1 MLFRRDLLPVTVLR
15 IKHMKAIR
23 GAITVGADT
32 ADEIKENVKLLLN
45 EIAKQN
51 SLASENVI
59 CIMFSSTSDIHS
71 YYPAKAAREV
81 GFFNCALF
89 SSVEPE
95 IFGSLPLCIRVMVLA
110 ETVGD
115 PKHIYLKGAANLRK
129 DITKKLNIA
138 IDGPAGSGKSTVSKI
153 ISKRFDIL
161 YLDTGA
167 MYRACALAC
176 VNSGIDCGDEAAV
189 KSIVNSID
197 IGVKYE
203 NKMQRTYLNGEDVST
218 LIRTP
223 EISMLASV
231 VSAHGCIRTK
241 MVELQRK
248 IAAENSCVLDGR
260 DIGTNVLPHAE
271 FKFFLTASPEIR
283 AHRRLAENKVKGYIQ
298 SFEDVL
304 EEIKTRDKQDTTRKI
319 APLLKA
325 EDAREIDTDTLSE
338 SEVADVICAEIQ
350 GKI

>member
-1 MLFRRDLLPVTVLR
+1 
-15 IKHMKAIR
+15 MKAIR
-23 GAITVGADT
+23 GAITVNADT

-45 EIAKQN
+45 EITKEN
-51 SLASENVI
+51 SLSLENVI
-59 CIMFSSTSDIHS
+59 CVMFSSTTDIRS

-81 GFFNCALF
+81 GFFNCALY
-89 SSVEPE
+89 SSLEPE
-95 IFGSLPLCIRVMVLA
+95 IEDSLPLCIRVMVLA
-110 ETVGD
+110 EIED
-115 PKHIYLKGAANLRK
+115 NPKHIYLKGAANLRK

-153 ISKRFDIL
+153 LSKRFDIL

-176 VNSGIDCGDEAAV
+176 VNHGIDCRDESAV
-189 KSIVNSID
+189 NSIVNSIA
-197 IGVKYE
+197 ISVKYE
-203 NKMQRTYLNGEDVST
+203 NKAQKTYLNGKDVSS

-223 EISMLASV
+223 EISMLASI

-260 DIGTNVLPHAE
+260 DIGTNVLPAAE
-271 FKFFLTASPEIR
+271 FKFFLTASPEVR
-283 AHRRLAENKVKGYIQ
+283 AKRRLAENEAKGYKQ
-298 SFEDVL
+298 TFDEVL
-304 EEIKTRDKQDTTRKI
+304 KEIKARDEQDSSRKI

-325 EDAREIDTDTLSE
+325 KDAKEIITDTLSE
-338 SEVADVICAEIQ
+338 EEVADAICAEIQ

>member
-1 MLFRRDLLPVTVLR
+1 
-15 IKHMKAIR
+15 MKAIR
-23 GAITVGADT
+23 GAITIGADS

-45 EIAKQN
+45 EMVKEN
-51 SLASENVI
+51 SLSAEKVI
-59 CIMFSSTSDIHS
+59 CIMFSNTADIYS
-71 YYPAKAAREV
+71 YYPAKAAREC

-89 SSVEPE
+89 SSLEPD
-95 IFGSLPLCIRVMVLA
+95 IQGSLPLCIRVMILA
-110 ETVGD
+110 EID
-115 PKHIYLKGAANLRK
+115 SNPKHVYLKGAANLRK
-129 DITKKLNIA
+129 DITKKFNIA

-153 ISKRFDIL
+153 LSRRFDIL

-176 VNSGIDCGDEAAV
+176 VNSGINCSDESAV
-189 KSIVNSID
+189 NAIVPSID
-197 IGVKYE
+197 ISVKYE
-203 NKMQRTYLNGEDVST
+203 NKAQKTFLNGKDVSS

-260 DIGTNVLPHAE
+260 DIGTNVLPSAE
-271 FKFFLTASPEIR
+271 FKFFLTASPEISANR
-283 AHRRLAENKVKGYIQ
+283 LLAENEIKGYKH
-298 SFEDVL
+298 SFIEVL
-304 EEIKTRDKQDTTRKI
+304 NEIKARDEQDANRKI

-325 EDAREIDTDTLSE
+325 DDAKEINTDNLSE
-338 SEVADVICAEIQ
+338 EEVADVICAEIQ

>member
-1 MLFRRDLLPVTVLR
+1 
-15 IKHMKAIR
+15 MKAIR
-23 GAITVGADT
+23 GAITVETDT
-32 ADEIKENVKLLLN
+32 ADEIRENVKLLLT
-45 EIAKQN
+45 EMAK
-51 SLASENVI
+51 ENGLSDENII
-59 CIMFSSTSDIHS
+59 CIMFSNTADIHS

-89 SSVEPE
+89 SSLEPE
-95 IFGSLPLCIRVMVLA
+95 IVNSLRLCIRIMVLA
-110 ETVGD
+110 EIEGK
-115 PKHIYLKGAANLRK
+115 PKHIYLKGAAGLRK

-176 VNSGIDCGDEAAV
+176 VNFGVDCADESAV

-197 IGVKYE
+197 ISVKYE
-203 NKMQRTYLNGEDVST
+203 NKAQRTYLNGKDVSES
-218 LIRTP
+218 IRTP

-231 VSAHGCIRTK
+231 VAAHGCIRTK

-248 IAAENSCVLDGR
+248 IAQDNSCVLDGR

-283 AHRRLAENKVKGYIQ
+283 AHRRLAENKLKG
-298 SFEDVL
+298 FEQPYDDVL
-304 EEIKTRDKQDTTRKI
+304 KEIKARDEQDINRKI

-325 EDAREIDTDTLSE
+325 EDATEINSDNLSE
-338 SEVADVICAEIQ
+338 EEVADAICSEIQ

>member
-1 MLFRRDLLPVTVLR
+1 
-15 IKHMKAIR
+15 MKAIR
-23 GAITVGADT
+23 GAITVKTDT
-32 ADEIKENVKLLLN
+32 AEEIKENVKLLLT
-45 EIAKQN
+45 EIAAN
-51 SLASENVI
+51 NGLSERNII
-59 CIMFSSTSDIHS
+59 CIMFSNTSDIHS

-89 SSVEPE
+89 SSLEPE
-95 IFGSLPLCIRVMVLA
+95 IDDSLRNCIRVMVLA
-110 ETVGD
+110 DIED
-115 PKHIYLKGAANLRK
+115 NPRHIYLKGAAKLRK

-176 VNSGIDCGDEAAV
+176 VNLGVDCGNEAAV
-189 KSIVNSID
+189 EAIVNSID
-197 IGVKYE
+197 ISVKYE
-203 NKMQRTYLNGEDVST
+203 NKAQRTYLNDKDVSDS
-218 LIRTP
+218 IRTP

-231 VSAHGCIRTK
+231 VAAHGCIRTK

-248 IAAENSCVLDGR
+248 IAQENSCVLDGR

-271 FKFFLTASPEIR
+271 FKFFLTASPEVR
-283 AHRRLAENKVKGYIQ
+283 AKRRLSENRLKGFDQ
-298 SFEDVL
+298 PFEDVL
-304 EEIKTRDKQDTTRKI
+304 KEIKTRDEQDINRKI

-325 EDAREIDTDTLSE
+325 EDAIEINSDKLSE
-338 SEVADVICAEIQ
+338 EEVANTICAEIQ

>member
-1 MLFRRDLLPVTVLR
+1 
-15 IKHMKAIR
+15 MKAIR
-23 GAITVGADT
+23 GAITVNADT
-32 ADEIKENVKLLLN
+32 ADEIKENVKLLLS
-45 EIAKQN
+45 EILKENA
-51 SLASENVI
+51 LTSENVV
-59 CIMFSSTSDIHS
+59 CILFSSTADIHS
-71 YYPAKAAREV
+71 YYPAKAAREA

-89 SSVEPE
+89 SALEPE
-95 IFGSLPLCIRVMVLA
+95 IDGSLPHCIRVMILA
-110 ETVGD
+110 EIEGN

-153 ISKRFDIL
+153 LSKRFDIL

-176 VNSGIDCGDEAAV
+176 VKAGIDCRDESAI
-189 KSIVNSID
+189 KSIIDTID
-197 IGVKYE
+197 IDVKYQ
-203 NKMQRTYLNGEDVST
+203 NKMQSTYLNGEDVSGV
-218 LIRTP
+218 IRTP

-248 IAAENSCVLDGR
+248 IAAQNSCVLDGR
-260 DIGTNVLPHAE
+260 DIGTVVLPSAE

-283 AHRRLAENKVKGYIQ
+283 AKRRLAENETKGYNQ
-298 SFEDVL
+298 SFDEVL
-304 EEIKTRDKQDTTRKI
+304 KEIKARDEQDSNRKI
-319 APLLKA
+319 APLIKA
-325 EDAREIDTDTLSE
+325 VDAKEINTDNLSE
-338 SEVADVICAEIQ
+338 NEVADAICAEIQ

>member
-1 MLFRRDLLPVTVLR
+1 
-15 IKHMKAIR
+15 MKAIR
-23 GAITVGADT
+23 GAITVNADT
-32 ADEIKENVKLLLN
+32 AEEIKENVKLLLN
-45 EIAKQN
+45 EIAKAN
-51 SLASENVI
+51 ALTSENVV
-59 CIMFSSTSDIHS
+59 CIMFSNTADIHS
-71 YYPAKAAREV
+71 FYPAKAAREV

-89 SSVEPE
+89 SSLEPE
-95 IFGSLPLCIRVMVLA
+95 IDGSLPLCIRVMVLA
-110 ETVGD
+110 EIEGN

-153 ISKRFDIL
+153 LSKRFDIL

-176 VNSGIDCGDEAAV
+176 VNFGINCHDEAAV
-189 KSIVNSID
+189 KSIVDSID

-203 NKMQRTYLNGEDVST
+203 NKMQKTYLNGKDVSS

-231 VSAHGCIRTK
+231 VSAHSCIRTK

-260 DIGTNVLPHAE
+260 DIGTNVLPSAE

-283 AHRRLAENKVKGYIQ
+283 AQRRLAENEVKGFKQ
-298 SFEDVL
+298 TFDEVL
-304 EEIKTRDKQDTTRKI
+304 MEIKARDKQDMNRKI

-325 EDAREIDTDTLSE
+325 EDAKEVNTDTLSE
-338 SEVADVICAEIQ
+338 EQVADVICAEIQ
-350 GKI
+350 EKI

>member
-1 MLFRRDLLPVTVLR
+1 
-15 IKHMKAIR
+15 MKAIR
-23 GAITVGADT
+23 GAITVNSDT

-45 EIAKQN
+45 EIAKEN
-51 SLASENVI
+51 SLSAENII
-59 CIMFSSTSDIHS
+59 CIMFSSTADIQS
-71 YYPAKAAREV
+71 YYPAKAAREA
-81 GFFNCALF
+81 GFFNCSLF
-89 SSVEPE
+89 SSLEPDIE
-95 IFGSLPLCIRVMVLA
+95 GALPLCIRVMILA
-110 ETVGD
+110 EIEGN

-153 ISKRFDIL
+153 VSKRFDIL

-176 VNSGIDCGDEAAV
+176 VNSGIDCRNESEV
-189 KSIVNSID
+189 ISIVDSID
-197 IGVKYE
+197 ISVKYE
-203 NKMQRTYLNGEDVST
+203 SKMQKTYLNGKDVSS

-223 EISMLASV
+223 EISMLASA
-231 VSAHGCIRTK
+231 VSTHGCIRTK

-260 DIGTNVLPHAE
+260 DIGTNVLPMAE
-271 FKFFLTASPEIR
+271 FKFYLTASPEIR
-283 AHRRLAENKVKGYIQ
+283 ANRRLAENEVKGFKQ
-298 SFEDVL
+298 SFDEVL
-304 EEIKTRDKQDTTRKI
+304 KEIKARDEQDANRKI

-325 EDAREIDTDTLSE
+325 SDAVEINTDTLSE
-338 SEVADVICAEIQ
+338 QEVADAICNTIQ

>member
-1 MLFRRDLLPVTVLR
+1 
-15 IKHMKAIR
+15 MKAIR
-23 GAITVGADT
+23 GAITVNADL
-32 ADEIKENVKLLLN
+32 AEEIKENVKLLLN
-45 EIAKQN
+45 EIVKSN
-51 SLASENVI
+51 SLRPEDIV
-59 CIMFSSTSDIHS
+59 CIMFSNTADIRS
-71 YYPAKAAREV
+71 YYPAKAAREI

-89 SSVEPE
+89 SSLEPD
-95 IFGSLPLCIRVMVLA
+95 IDGALPLCIRVMVLA
-110 ETVGD
+110 EIENA

-153 ISKRFDIL
+153 ISNRFDIL

-176 VNSGIDCGDEAAV
+176 VNCGVDCRDEAAV
-189 KSIVNSID
+189 NSIID
-197 IGVKYE
+197 SINIKVKYE
-203 NKMQRTYLNGEDVST
+203 NKTQRTYLNGKDVSE

-223 EISMLASV
+223 KISMLASV
-231 VSAHGCIRTK
+231 VSAHGRIRTK
-241 MVELQRK
+241 MVELQRI

-260 DIGTNVLPHAE
+260 DIGTNVLPNAE

-283 AHRRLAENKVKGYIQ
+283 ANRRLAENELKGYKQ
-298 SFEDVL
+298 SFDEVL
-304 EEIKTRDKQDTTRKI
+304 KEIKARDEQDINRKI

-325 EDAREIDTDTLSE
+325 DDAIEINTDTLSE
-338 SEVADVICAEIQ
+338 VEVADVICAKIQ

>member
-1 MLFRRDLLPVTVLR
+1 
-15 IKHMKAIR
+15 MKAIR
-23 GAITVGADT
+23 GAITVNADT
-32 ADEIKENVKLLLN
+32 ADEIKENVKLLLD
-45 EIAKQN
+45 EIIKAN
-51 SLASENVI
+51 SLPIENI
-59 CIMFSSTSDIHS
+59 ISIMFSNTTDIRS
-71 YYPAKAAREV
+71 YYPAKAAREA

-89 SSVEPE
+89 SSLEPE
-95 IFGSLPLCIRVMVLA
+95 IEGALPLCIRVMVLA
-110 ETVGD
+110 EIED
-115 PKHIYLKGAANLRK
+115 NPKHIYLKGASNLRK

-176 VNSGIDCGDEAAV
+176 KNSGIDCKSESAV
-189 KSIVNSID
+189 SSIIDSID
-197 IGVKYE
+197 ISVKYE
-203 NKMQRTYLNGEDVST
+203 DRAQKTYLNGEDVSL

-260 DIGTNVLPHAE
+260 DIGTNVLPSAE

-283 AHRRLAENKVKGYIQ
+283 ANRRLAENERKGYIQ
-298 SFEDVL
+298 SFDQVL
-304 EEIKTRDKQDTTRKI
+304 KEIKARDEQDINRKI

-325 EDAREIDTDTLSE
+325 DDAREINTDNLSVE
-338 SEVADVICAEIQ
+338 EVADIICNVIQ

>member
-1 MLFRRDLLPVTVLR
+1 
-15 IKHMKAIR
+15 MKAIR
-23 GAITVGADT
+23 GAITVKADT
-32 ADEIKENVKLLLN
+32 ADEIRENVKLLLN
-45 EIAKQN
+45 EIVKKNGLTA
-51 SLASENVI
+51 ENVI
-59 CIMFSSTSDIHS
+59 CIMFSNTVDIRS
-71 YYPAKAAREV
+71 FYPAKAAREV

-89 SSVEPE
+89 SALEPE
-95 IFGSLPLCIRVMVLA
+95 IDCALPLCIRVMVLA
-110 ETVGD
+110 EIQGN
-115 PKHIYLKGAANLRK
+115 PKHIYLKGAADLRK
-129 DITKKLNIA
+129 DITDKLNIA

-153 ISKRFDIL
+153 LSRRLDIL

-176 VNSGIDCGDEAAV
+176 VNCGIDCRDENAV
-189 KSIVNSID
+189 ESIVDSINID
-197 IGVKYE
+197 VKYE
-203 NKMQRTYLNGEDVST
+203 NKAQRTYLNGKDVST

-260 DIGTNVLPHAE
+260 DIGTNVLPNAK

-283 AHRRLAENKVKGYIQ
+283 AKRRLSENEVKGFKQ
-298 SFEDVL
+298 SFDDVL
-304 EEIKTRDKQDTTRKI
+304 KEIKMRDEQDTNRKI

-325 EDAREIDTDTLSE
+325 EDAKEINTDSLSE
-338 SEVADVICAEIQ
+338 EEVADAICGEIQ
-350 GKI
+350 SKI